1 MTPFL
6 QQVVRHYFSAGDLSR
21 RKFIFPNR
29 RSQVFFTKYLGEE
42 VKASGTPVVAP
53 GMMTIND
60 FFYTLSGFQATDR
73 VSLLLELY
81 DCYKDLFPKAEPLD
95 EFIFWGDVLLGDF
108 DDVDKYLVDPEQLY
122 TNLAD
127 LRAIQDSYSYLTETQ
142 RKAIE
147 NFIQH
152 FRDSGRL
159 TVDPDSEDPS
169 VKERFFQIWQILQPL
184 YRNFRKSLL
193 DKGMS
198 YEGMAYRSLAERIR
212 TEAAADLLQAAF
224 GNVEEYVFVGLNAL
238 NECEKAVMRRMRDA
252 GLAAFCWDYSS
263 DMIRDQRNNSSFFM
277 SANVAEFPQS
287 FRPDPE
293 GLEVPEIRVVSTPS
307 SIGQAKL
314 VPTLVDSEDYA
325 IVLPDESLLIPL
337 LNSIPPR
344 IKDINVTMGYP
355 MKGTAFFDFLSL
367 TSALQMHLRQKDG
380 EWYFYHSQV
389 WAIFS
394 SGIFKEI
401 TEGDEEA
408 ARIVEQVKAGA
419 KYYIPRAELSCHPV
433 FDLIF
438 QPVVKDPKAASSSQ
452 IEEFAAY
459 QKELISGIASYMSRD
474 PESAIELEF
483 ARKAY
488 NAINQLEAK
497 QLEVLPAT
505 YARLIDQIL
514 GPVSVPFNGEP
525 LRGLQIMGPLETRA
539 LDFKHLLILSCNE
552 GVFPR
557 RSVSSSFI
565 PPELRKG
572 FGLPTYEY
580 QDAIWAYYFYRM
592 IQRAETVTLVY
603 DSRTEG
609 LKSGEES
616 RYIKQLEYHFN
627 IPLQRSFVKSSA
639 KVRPDLDDIPKT
651 EEHVALLKDATLSAS
666 SLNSYLSCPVR
677 FFYSKI
683 ECLKKETSVAEDLD
697 SGMIGDV
704 YHSTMQALY
713 MGEGAMDPS
722 YDMSDRKKNAAF
734 PGALKEISR
743 EYISSWLKRKEDI
756 RNRVRSLIL
765 SNLNRLEVSGR
776 DLVTEKVIVQYV
788 LKTLQR
794 DRELLD
800 RLGAGS
806 FRIIGL
812 EKEYRMDFDGFRF
825 IGYIDRMDS
834 ILPGEL
840 RIVDYKTGK
849 VEDKDVDV
857 NDANAASV
865 AEALFGADNSKRPKI
880 AFQLFLYGVL
890 AGGSPEAEG
899 MTLVNSIYQPSRF
912 FTEGVRNVPVSQEFN
927 REVEERLHGL
937 LSEMSDTAVPWR
949 RTDDI
954 KNTCAYCDFKVI
966 CGR

>member
-6 QQVVRHYFSAGDLSR
+6 QQVVRHYFSAGDISR

-29 RSQVFFTKYLGEE
+29 RSQVFFKKYLGEE

-81 DCYKDLFPKAEPLD
+81 DCYTELFPKAEPLD

-122 TNLAD
+122 TNVAD

-147 NFIQH
+147 SFVQH

-159 TVDPDSEDPS
+159 TVDPDSDNPN
-169 VKERFFQIWQILQPL
+169 VKERFFQIWQILLPL

-212 TEAAADLLQAAF
+212 TEAASDLLQAAF
-224 GNVEEYVFVGLNAL
+224 GDVEEYVFVGLNAL

-252 GLAAFCWDYSS
+252 GLAGFCWDYSS
-263 DMIRDQRNNSSFFM
+263 DMIRDPRNNSSFFM
-277 SANVAEFPQS
+277 SVNIAEFPQS
-287 FRPDPE
+287 FHPDPE
-293 GLEVPEIRVVSTPS
+293 GLPDTRIRVVSTPS
-307 SIGQAKL
+307 SIGQVKL
-314 VPTLVDSEDYA
+314 VPTLVDSDDYA
-325 IVLPDESLLIPL
+325 IVLPDESLLLPL
-337 LNSIPPR
+337 LNSIPPE

-355 MKGTAFFDFLSL
+355 MKGTAFFDFLGIA
-367 TSALQMHLRQKDG
+367 SALQMHLRAKDG
-380 EWYFYHSQV
+380 KWYFYHAQV

-401 TEGDEEA
+401 IRGDEEA
-408 ARIVEQVKAGA
+408 EGMVAQVKAGA
-419 KYYIPRAELSCHPV
+419 KYYIPQEELNGHPV
-433 FDLIF
+433 FDLVF
-438 QPVVKDPKAASSSQ
+438 QPVVRDPKATSPSQ
-452 IEEFAAY
+452 IQGFAAY
-459 QKELISGIASYMSRD
+459 QKKLISGIASYMSKD
-474 PESAIELEF
+474 PEAAIELEF

-505 YARLIDQIL
+505 YARLVDQLL

-525 LRGLQIMGPLETRA
+525 LKGLQIMGPLETRA

-592 IQRAETVTLVY
+592 IQRADTVTLVY

-616 RYIKQLEYHFN
+616 RYIKQLEYHFD
-627 IPLQRSFVKSSA
+627 IKLERSFVKSSA
-639 KVRPDLDDIPKT
+639 KVNPDLDYIPKT
-651 EEHVALLKDATLSAS
+651 EEHVSILKDTTLSAS
-666 SLNSYLSCPVR
+666 SLNSYLSCPVK
-677 FFYSKI
+677 FYYSKI
-683 ECLKKETSVAEDLD
+683 AGLRKETSVAEDLD

-722 YDMSDRKKNAAF
+722 YDMSDRRKNAAF
-734 PGALKEISR
+734 PGALKEVSK
-743 EYISSWLKRKEDI
+743 EYIDSWLKRRGDI

-765 SNLNRLEVSGR
+765 TSLNRMEVTGR

-849 VEDKDVDV
+849 VEDKDVDI
-857 NDANAASV
+857 NDANAASI
-865 AEALFGADNSKRPKI
+865 AADLFGIDNKKRPKI
-880 AFQLFLYGVL
+880 AFQLFLYGALV
-890 AGGSPEAEG
+890 AGSPEAEG

-912 FTEGVRNVPVSQEFN
+912 FTESVKNVPVSREFG
-927 REVEERLHGL
+927 REVEEKLHGL
-937 LSEMSDTAVPWR
+937 LAQMSDTGVPWR
-949 RTDDI
+949 RTDDLE
-954 KNTCAYCDFKVI
+954 KTCAYCDFKTI

>member
-6 QQVVRHYFSAGDLSR
+6 QQVVRHYFSAGDISR

-29 RSQVFFTKYLGEE
+29 RSQVFFKKYLGEE
-42 VKASGTPVVAP
+42 VKASGTPSVAP

-81 DCYKDLFPKAEPLD
+81 DCYRELFPKAEPLD

-108 DDVDKYLVDPEQLY
+108 DDVDKYLVDPGQLY
-122 TNLAD
+122 TNVAD
-127 LRAIQDSYSYLTETQ
+127 LRAIQDTFSYLTETQ

-147 NFIQH
+147 SFIQH

-159 TVDPDSEDPS
+159 TVDPDSDNPN
-169 VKERFFQIWQILQPL
+169 VKERFFQIWQILLPL
-184 YRNFRKSLL
+184 YRNFRKSLM

-212 TEAAADLLQAAF
+212 TEAASDILRETF
-224 GNVEEYVFVGLNAL
+224 GEVEEYVFVGLNAL

-252 GLAAFCWDYSS
+252 GLASFCWDFSS
-263 DMIRDQRNNSSFFM
+263 DMIRDAGNNSSFFM
-277 SANVAEFPQS
+277 SANIAEFPQS
-287 FRPDPE
+287 FRPDPD
-293 GLEVPEIRVVSTPS
+293 GLKVPEIRVVSTPS
-307 SIGQAKL
+307 STGQVKL
-314 VPTLVDSEDYA
+314 IPSLAGSDGYA
-325 IVLPDESLLIPL
+325 IVLPDESLLMPL
-337 LNSIPPR
+337 LNSIPPE

-355 MKGTAFFDFLSL
+355 MRGTAFFDFLTL
-367 TSALQMHLRQKDG
+367 VSALQMHLRQKDG
-380 EWYFYHSQV
+380 KWYFYHAQV

-401 TEGDEEA
+401 TRDDGEA
-408 ARIVEQVKAGA
+408 AQIVARVKAGA
-419 KYYIPRAELSCHPV
+419 KYYIPQEELNGHPL

-438 QPVVKDPKAASSSQ
+438 QPVVKDPKSTSPGQ
-452 IEEFAAY
+452 IGGFAVY
-459 QKELISGIASYMSRD
+459 QKALITGIASYMAKD
-474 PESAIELEF
+474 PEAALELEF

-497 QLEVLPAT
+497 ELEVLPAT
-505 YARLIDQIL
+505 YARLVDQLL

-539 LDFKHLLILSCNE
+539 LDFKHLIILSCNE

-616 RYIKQLEYHFN
+616 RYIKQLEYHYD
-627 IPLQRSFVKSSA
+627 LDLERCFVKSEA
-639 KVRPDLDDIPKT
+639 KVRQDSTDIPKT
-651 EEHVALLKDATLSAS
+651 EEDVVILKDTTLSAS
-666 SLNSYLSCPVR
+666 ALKSYLDCPAM
-677 FFYSKI
+677 FYFSKI
-683 ECLKKETSVAEDLD
+683 VRLKEETTVAEDLD
-697 SGMIGDV
+697 AGMIGDV
-704 YHSTMQALY
+704 YHYTMQALY

-722 YDMSDRKKNAAF
+722 YDMSDRDRNAAF
-734 PGALKEISR
+734 PGALKVITR
-743 EYISSWLKRKEDI
+743 EYIDSWMKRKEDI
-756 RNRVRSLIL
+756 RSRVRSLIL
-765 SNLNRLEVSGR
+765 SKLNTLEVTGR
-776 DLVTEKVIVQYV
+776 DLVTERVIVQYV

-800 RLGAGS
+800 RLGMDS

-812 EKEYRMDFDGFRF
+812 EKKFTMELDGFKF
-825 IGYIDRMDS
+825 IGFIDRMDS
-834 ILPGEL
+834 FLPGEL

-849 VEDKDVDV
+849 VEDKEVEIT
-857 NDANAASV
+857 DAKAAAL
-865 AEALFGADNSKRPKI
+865 AEALFGNDNSKRPKV
-880 AFQLFLYGVL
+880 AFQLFLYDIL
-890 AGGSPEAEG
+890 AGGSEEAEG

-912 FTEGVRNVPVSQEFN
+912 FTEGVRNVPVSAEFN
-927 REVEERLHGL
+927 AEVEGRLHGL
-937 LSEMSDTAVPWR
+937 LAEMADTETPWR
-949 RTDDI
+949 RTSDLG
-954 KNTCAYCDFKVI
+954 TCSYCDFKMI